1 MHPRTSTQR
10 LSIMQIPVPCNLS
23 LWSHPIWKM
32 VSISPAFRQ
41 RPKSFHL
48 FSTVTVGTNQE
59 DSATLNAIEATDSPM
74 VEVFLPARPRLPARS
89 EGQSKKAAVSYVT
102 DWSPRSNCCIRE
114 QCWGSHYHPSHPR
127 PNPPFRDEG
136 GGTFDAGP
144 NKRLWLWVGAN
155 RSHITGARC

>member
-1 MHPRTSTQR
+1 
-10 LSIMQIPVPCNLS
+10 
-23 LWSHPIWKM
+23 M

-59 DSATLNAIEATDSPM
+59 DSATLNATEATDSPM

-102 DWSPRSNCCIRE
+102 D
-114 QCWGSHYHPSHPR
+114 
-127 PNPPFRDEG
+127 
-136 GGTFDAGP
+136 
-144 NKRLWLWVGAN
+144 
-155 RSHITGARC
+155 